1 MFFKIGVLRNF
12 KIFAGN
18 FQFSKFYNI
27 NRALEPNIPGI
38 EYAAMI

>member
-12 KIFAGN
+12 EIFTED

-27 NRALEPNIPGI
+27 NRALDPNIPGT
-38 EYAAMI
+38 EYAVTT